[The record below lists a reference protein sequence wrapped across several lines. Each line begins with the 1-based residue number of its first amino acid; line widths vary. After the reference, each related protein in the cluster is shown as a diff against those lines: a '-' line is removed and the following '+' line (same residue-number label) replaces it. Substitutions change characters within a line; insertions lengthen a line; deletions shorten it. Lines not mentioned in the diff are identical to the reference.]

1 MYWVLYIVIG
11 LSGICVIAY
20 RTFPIWCQIELL
32 DLEKIPED
40 RYHLW
45 LVNNE
50 LKGMLRDLQEK
61 NDILEEQN
69 ESLRD
74 RIKSLTDNISEIKY
88 HSYTAGYQKGLY
100 HQEPKDGK
108 FLDSYEN
115 PN

>member
-61 NDILEEQN
+61 NKIIEQQNSILKQ
-69 ESLRD
+69 
-74 RIKSLTDNISEIKY
+74 RIKSLTEDMSKTKY
-88 HSYTAGYQKGLY
+88 NSYTAGYHKGLY
-100 HQEPKDGK
+100 HKESEHGN
-108 FLDSYEN
+108 FLKSHDTSN
-115 PN
+115 